1 MQYMMQSQNDTVAN
15 VRPEQLQDPPQ
26 DNTLSAR
33 DLAKMRKER
42 KAKEM
47 TQDE

>member
-1 MQYMMQSQNDTVAN
+1 MQSQNDTVAN
-15 VRPEQLQDPPQ
+15 VRPEQLQGTPQ
-26 DNTLSAR
+26 DNTLSSR

-47 TQDE
+47 AQDE